1 MRTLFTSESVTEGH
15 PDKICDQI
23 SDGILDALLAID
35 PNSRCACETTA
46 EPGAV
51 HIMGEITTAATVNYI
66 EIARRIIREIGYT
79 KPEYGFDADT
89 CEISCSLHTQSAD
102 IAQGVDMAL
111 EAKEA
116 IDTDG
121 LGAGDQGMMFG
132 FACDE
137 TPERMPLPIT
147 LAHRITR
154 RLAAVRKNGE
164 LSYLRP
170 DGKAQVTVEYENG
183 KPVRVNTVVL
193 STQHDEDADP
203 LTLRRDMIERVI
215 KPCIPTE
222 MLDDETKYYINP
234 TGRFV
239 LGDNATLLH
248 SHLEI
253 NRSLLYIIASELKK
267 SGGKISL
274 LIQPD
279 YTFLMNIL
287 TAGGYASSSVDIDH
301 IICLN
306 NNQNVSFARQN
317 YNLNCLRNILP
328 LYSNHYQYN
337 CYYYYDDIDAVTS
350 AFALFPYAVI
360 TTEYACLISSD
371 MQSGFIT
378 KDPES
383 LKLFSYLF
391 SQYLAQTTPLLR
403 PVTDLGGQI
412 QYVEN
417 TMQNITEGYFFQM
430 LPCLTRFLTRDML
443 ETYIV
448 KDLPHRSELLDRLQN
463 YLHELQS
470 IPASADLT
478 FICSIEG
485 IRKFLNTGR
494 VGEYPA
500 YAYTPLNL
508 SDRLFLI
515 RQLANSMLNEHNR
528 LLKRAIGMIDH
539 EFYLFAGRQY
549 GYFMFQT
556 SNTDRMIYLNIE
568 EPGLL
573 FTFFD
578 FCDTLDD
585 EIFFT
590 SEEAYR
596 KIHDLIQEYSK

>member
-1 MRTLFTSESVTEGH
+1 MPDFATLLSEHIHNKNIKTYALAQYCNLDRSNMY
-15 PDKICDQI
+15 KIIKGQRKPSSLEMVEKMCKFMHLSPSEQADMEESYHI
-23 SDGILDALLAID
+23 ALIGRE
-35 PNSRCACETTA
+35 NYYRRK
-46 EPGAV
+46 AV
-51 HIMGEITTAATVNYI
+51 QQFFEKF
-66 EIARRIIREIGYT
+66 R
-79 KPEYGFDADT
+79 
-89 CEISCSLHTQSAD
+89 
-102 IAQGVDMAL
+102 
-111 EAKEA
+111 
-116 IDTDG
+116 
-121 LGAGDQGMMFG
+121 
-132 FACDE
+132 
-137 TPERMPLPIT
+137 
-147 LAHRITR
+147 
-154 RLAAVRKNGE
+154 
-164 LSYLRP
+164 
-170 DGKAQVTVEYENG
+170 
-183 KPVRVNTVVL
+183 
-193 STQHDEDADP
+193 
-203 LTLRRDMIERVI
+203 
-215 KPCIPTE
+215 IPT
-222 MLDDETKYYINP
+222 LQLPATSPSNASDYA
-234 TGRFV
+234 
-239 LGDNATLLH
+239 DNATLLH

-287 TAGGYASSSVDIDH
+287 TAGDYASSSVDIDH

-596 KIHDLIQEYSK
+596 KIHDLIQEYSNKKSPDRRRCFFCISLSGNFLSFLQRQIPSNIPINSGISFFTVSYTIVRSTFPYSCTIRFRNPLIALHGMDGYVF